1 MLKRIDRYVLKEVF
15 PPFFLGLVLYAF
27 VLLMNQILILAEMFI
42 AKGVPLGT
50 ALEVLGLLV
59 PSILAFAVP
68 MAVLM
73 GILAGLSRMSTDLE
87 ITAFKTLGIGYG
99 RIVRPILL
107 FAFAGWLLTSGLV
120 HYVAPRA
127 NHRWVQTVSQSV
139 LTKIRIDI
147 APRTFDESIPGM
159 VLFVQDIARQG
170 EWENVFVHMSRPP
183 GEPRT
188 ILARGGRL
196 NIFPETR
203 RAVLELFDGTVHTV
217 KLAEPGGY
225 GVTSFRRLDEEVEI
239 EGVFASLEGEKRV
252 REKDIGELLR
262 DIRNL
267 EEELAARKKE
277 ALAAPSPAA
286 QQAVTLAARSTR
298 AHQVEIHKKFALPV
312 VCFLFVIIGLPLGA
326 TTRKGGRTS
335 GFTLSIGIILVYYI
349 LITAGE
355 KMAMDGQI
363 SPFAG
368 MWGPN
373 AVLFIAGLF
382 LFIRSVR
389 EKPFRLPAGL
399 FARRTGK
406 AEAGDVRPPRRR
418 RLGPGLRAPGIL
430 DRYVAKKYLAV
441 FTVVFLGLVSV
452 AVIVTFFERIDNV
465 YSRGKPLSL
474 FLEYIWFRIPEF
486 SFFILPVAALTTALL
501 VLGMMTKSNE
511 ITAVKACGISL
522 YRFVGPVLFLA
533 VVVSGAAFSLQERV
547 LPAANLRA
555 EDIWN
560 RINDVPPRSYSF
572 ANRHW
577 ILSRNKDRIFHYDF
591 FDPIASVL
599 SRVSVF
605 DIDGSD
611 WTMTRRAFGERGYLD
626 DERLILVNS
635 WTRDF
640 REEGP
645 QAFRTEREEN
655 VAIEENRDYF
665 LKEWKE
671 PSQMTYGELDL
682 YAKEAQSMGFEATRL
697 RVDLGYKLSFPLVAL
712 VMTFLAVPF
721 AFAMGRSGTLVGI
734 GLSIGIAMV
743 YWGAI
748 GVFRGLG
755 YVGYLSPFLAAW
767 GPNLLFGL
775 GGIYLFSRVR
785 T

>member
-1 MLKRIDRYVLKEVF
+1 MLKRVDRYILKEIF

-27 VLLMNQILILAEMFI
+27 VLMMNQILILSELFI
-42 AKGVPLGT
+42 AKGVSLGT
-50 ALEVLGLLV
+50 ALEVLGLLL

-73 GILAGLSRMSTDLE
+73 GILAGLSRLSTDLE

-99 RIVRPILL
+99 RIARPLL
-107 FAFAGWLLTSGLV
+107 IFAFAGWLLTSGLV

-139 LTKIRIDI
+139 LAKVRIEI

-159 VLFVQDIARQG
+159 VLFVQDIARRG
-170 EWENVFVHMSRPP
+170 EWENIFVHMSRPP
-183 GEPRT
+183 DEPRT
-188 ILARGGRL
+188 ILARRGRL
-196 NIFPETR
+196 NIYPEEKR
-203 RAVLELFDGTVHTV
+203 GALELFDGTVHSV
-217 KLAEPGGY
+217 SLSEPGTY
-225 GVTSFRRLDEEVEI
+225 GVTSFERLDEEVEI
-239 EGVFASLEGEKRV
+239 EGVFASLDTEKRV
-252 REKDIGELLR
+252 REKDIGELLHDVR
-262 DIRNL
+262 AL
-267 EEELAARKKE
+267 KAETAALKRAAVE
-277 ALAAPSPAA
+277 APSPSAD
-286 QQAVTLAARSTR
+286 QALALAARSAR
-298 AHQVEIHKKFALPV
+298 AHQVEIHKKFALPF
-312 VCFLFVIIGLPLGA
+312 VCFLFVLIGLPLGA

-335 GFTLSIGIILVYYI
+335 GFTLSIGIILAYYV

-355 KMAMDGQI
+355 KLAMDGRI
-363 SPFAG
+363 SPFSG
-368 MWGPN
+368 MWGAN
-373 AVLFIAGLF
+373 AVLFAAGLI
-382 LFIRSVR
+382 LYIRSVR
-389 EKPFRLPAGL
+389 EKPFAWPAGL
-399 FARRTGK
+399 FRRLVPSR
-406 AEAGDVRPPRRR
+406 EAGKTPKTGRVR
-418 RLGPGLRAPGIL
+418 LRARLRASGIL
-430 DRYVAKKYLAV
+430 DRYVAKKYMAV

-465 YSRGKPLSL
+465 YARGKPLSM

-486 SFFILPVAALTTALL
+486 SSFVLPVAALTTALL
-501 VLGMMTKSNE
+501 VLGMMTKNNE
-511 ITAVKACGISL
+511 VTAVKACGISL
-522 YRFVGPVLFLA
+522 YRFVVPVIVLA
-533 VVVSGAAFSLQERV
+533 VAVSGLSFALQERI

-572 ANRHW
+572 VNRHW
-577 ILSRNKDRIFHYDF
+577 ILSRSKDRIFHYDF
-591 FDPIASVL
+591 FDPIPSVF

-605 DIDGSD
+605 DIDGPS
-611 WTMTRRAFGERGYLD
+611 WTLNRRAFGEKGYLD
-626 DERLILVNS
+626 EKRIILVSS
-635 WTRDF
+635 WLRDF

-645 QAFRTEREEN
+645 GAFRTAREES

-682 YAKEAQSMGFEATRL
+682 YAREAQSMGFEATRL
-697 RVDLGYKLSFPLVAL
+697 RVDLGYKLSFPFVAL

-755 YVGYLSPFLAAW
+755 YVGYLGPFLSAW

-775 GGIYLFSRVR
+775 AGIYLFLRLR